1 MKTYLPILFF
11 LLSCTINSWAQGDVN
26 QPDPKK
32 ERDIEALKV
41 AYLSRELELSPEEA
55 QRFWPLYNQY
65 SREMRSAVTDD
76 QDILDRDEKVLN
88 LRKRYRDEFGRVLG
102 PQRVNRMYGA
112 EGRFRQLLLKQIR
125 QQRMQQG
132 PRQGPPPRQRP
143 GQFRNQGRFN

>member
-1 MKTYLPILFF
+1 MKTFLSLLMLLFG
-11 LLSCTINSWAQGDVN
+11 CTFSSWAQGDGN

-65 SREMRSAVTDD
+65 SKEMRTAVTDD
-76 QDILDRDEKVLN
+76 QDVLDRDEKVLN
-88 LRKRYRDEFGRVLG
+88 LRKRYRDEFGKVLG

-132 PRQGPPPRQRP
+132 PPGQRP
-143 GQFRNQGRFN
+143 GQLRHPRRFN

>member
-1 MKTYLPILFF
+1 MKTFLSLLMLLF
-11 LLSCTINSWAQGDVN
+11 SCTFSSWAQGEGN

-65 SREMRSAVTDD
+65 SKEMRTAVTDD
-76 QDILDRDEKVLN
+76 QDVLDRDEKVLN
-88 LRKRYRDEFGRVLG
+88 LRKRYRDEFGKVLG

-125 QQRMQQG
+125 QQRMQQSAPG
-132 PRQGPPPRQRP
+132 QRP
-143 GQFRNQGRFN
+143 GQLRHPRRFN

>member
-1 MKTYLPILFF
+1 MKTYLLLFA
-11 LLSCTINSWAQGDVN
+11 LLFCSSIRSWAQGDGV

-65 SREMRSAVTDD
+65 SKEMRNAITDD

-88 LRKRYRDEFGRVLG
+88 LRKRYREEFGRVLG

-125 QQRMQQG
+125 QQRMQQ
-132 PRQGPPPRQRP
+132 QGQRP
-143 GQFRNQGRFN
+143 GQLRNQRRFN